1 MTDLSRPLL
10 VLYVI
15 WHPDYA
21 DGGAIAEVLREH
33 FRRKLYENIAG
44 GMGLSVIYRY
54 AAAPGSAAPLPIDL
68 NEAEENNV
76 QIYNLA
82 DLVKEN
88 RKKIDEAE
96 VAEDEIE
103 EDELF

>member
-44 GMGLSVIYRY
+44 GIGLSVIYRY
-54 AAAPGSAAPLPIDL
+54 AAAPGLATPLPIDL
-68 NEAEENNV
+68 NEA
-76 QIYNLA
+76 
-82 DLVKEN
+82 
-88 RKKIDEAE
+88 
-96 VAEDEIE
+96 
-103 EDELF
+103 